1 MFKRTPPPVPKPPPP
16 DELRRRALD
25 LVLAEA
31 RYQPA
36 LRVRCFFSGFAV
48 GVVLMAGIDYGHER
62 ALSLMGEPP
71 GRQTIAE

>member
-1 MFKRTPPPVPKPPPP
+1 MYKRTPPPVPQPPLPE
-16 DELRRRALD
+16 ELRRRALD

-36 LRVRCFFSGFAV
+36 LRVRCFCSGFAV

-62 ALSLMGEPP
+62 ALASMGEPP
-71 GRQTIAE
+71 GRQAMAE